1 MSINTEIANKQ
12 INITPVT
19 PNIFMLHHPPFL
31 VSIVGGEVIPHL
43 NLMHNLNFKRKNMRK
58 RQGKVFV
65 YAFIF

>member
-12 INITPVT
+12 INMTPVT
-19 PNIFMLHHPPFL
+19 PNIFMLHHPPLL
-31 VSIVGGEVIPHL
+31 VSIVGGEVIPHI
-43 NLMHNLNFKRKNMRK
+43 MHNLNFKRKNMRK